1 MALTKA
7 KKTQK
12 VKVLAKELETSTT
25 AIIGTFA
32 KLTVSQDFELR
43 KVIRGAG
50 GKYRVLKNKL
60 AAKASEGTKVEQALK
75 GLKGVS
81 AAAFTSGDP
90 VELAKVF
97 SKWVGDNA
105 EFTFKLGIVDGKLIS
120 VDEVK
125 ALATMP
131 GKEELYAKLLFLISS
146 PAQRLVTV
154 LNATGRDLAVVV
166 NEAVKGEKFA
176 GAAAA
181 PAAKAVEA
189 EAELAKAEVAPAE
202 AEAVA
207 EPVAVVEP
215 EKQAEAA
222 ATEAPVEGAVL
233 PEEPVAVD
241 EPEKQAEA
249 AATEAPA
256 EGAAIPEEPVAV
268 VEPEKQAEAAA
279 TEAPAEGEVIPEE
292 PAS

>member
-1 MALTKA
+1 MAITKA
-7 KKTQK
+7 KKNQK
-12 VKVLAKELETSTT
+12 VKTLSAELQSSTT
-25 AIIGTFA
+25 AIIGTFS
-32 KLTVSQDFELR
+32 KLTVTQDFELR

-60 AAKASEGTKVEQALK
+60 AAKASEGTKVEEAMK

-131 GKEELYAKLLFLISS
+131 GKEELFSKLLFLINS

-166 NEAVKGEKFA
+166 NEGVKAEKFA

-181 PAAKAVEA
+181 PVAKEEATAVEQ
-189 EAELAKAEVAPAE
+189 APA
-202 AEAVA
+202 AESAPAVA
-207 EPVAVVEP
+207 EPVSNAEPVDVAQP

-222 ATEAPVEGAVL
+222 ATESPVEGATDA
-233 PEEPVAVD
+233 PPAG
-241 EPEKQAEA
+241 
-249 AATEAPA
+249 EAPS
-256 EGAAIPEEPVAV
+256 
-268 VEPEKQAEAAA
+268 EA
-279 TEAPAEGEVIPEE
+279 
-292 PAS
+292 